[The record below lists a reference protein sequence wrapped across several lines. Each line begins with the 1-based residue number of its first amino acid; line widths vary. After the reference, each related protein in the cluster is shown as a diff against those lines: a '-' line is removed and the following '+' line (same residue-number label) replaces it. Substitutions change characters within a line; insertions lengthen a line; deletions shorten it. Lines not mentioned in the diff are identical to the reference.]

1 MKRNYLWASLLG
13 MAALLTG
20 CSNEEELASQTP
32 SMTYKATVIASKGNI
47 EGLESLD
54 QDTRAIFVGG
64 NTNRFATLWDKGDR
78 VKVYKSG
85 VEVGTLSLDD
95 AANEQYQG
103 TKDAYLSGTLT
114 GSFAAGDEGELYLPS
129 KERSYTGQTGSI
141 NSLSANYTFQT
152 TKVKVAEVS
161 GSTITLEK
169 ANMTHRQAYLKLRVR
184 DENDKLLHPS
194 LVTISAITDDGNANR
209 IVTSVAADGTVN
221 EYGDIV
227 ITPAIDYGEYPS
239 ELYVAILNEGYNE
252 SKHTHNAVAY
262 RITAIVDGVPYV
274 SDKWERS
281 PAIGSLTAA
290 TRKVHIASP
299 EVRIAPVMKLL
310 QGKTVTRK
318 PTVMT
323 GDIDATDRYTFT
335 YSSSDASVAYVNPNT
350 GEVRGINPGT
360 ATITATS
367 TAPNTTTTASY
378 TVTVHAPV
386 VPVENVNYVDLGLP
400 SGTLWATM
408 NVGAESETDY
418 GTYFAWGETEGYTSE
433 DEYDRY
439 SVGTSYKWLKE
450 GKFTK
455 YVPESFAANSGYN
468 GFYDNKIFLDP
479 EDDAATANW
488 GSNWH
493 MPTTAQWEEV
503 KATFSD
509 KEHYSWTWC
518 DGTTTQYAGSNVKGW
533 KIVHILTGATLFLP
547 LGGSRWLTTIY
558 NGGDRVAYYW
568 TSELNVGSTEPVGT
582 ARALLFSDDQ
592 YDSFYFYGSD
602 RKGRWDQVPIR
613 PVVKSS
619 N

>member
-20 CSNEEELASQTP
+20 CSNEEELASQAP

-64 NTNRFATLWDKGDR
+64 NTNRFATLWDKGDV
-78 VKVYKSG
+78 VKVYKNG
-85 VEVGTLSLDD
+85 AEVGTLSLND

-114 GSFAAGDEGELYLPS
+114 GSFAAGDEVELYLPS

-209 IVTSVAADGTVN
+209 IVTSVAADGTVD

-252 SKHTHNAVAY
+252 SKHTHNTVAY

-281 PAIGSLTAA
+281 PVIGSLTAA
-290 TRKVHIASP
+290 TRKVHVASP

-367 TAPNTTTTASY
+367 TAPNTTTIASY
-378 TVTVHAPV
+378 TVTVNAPV
-386 VPVENVNYVDLGLP
+386 VPEENVNYVDLGLP

-418 GTYFAWGETEGYTSE
+418 GTYFAWGETEGYT
-433 DEYDRY
+433 DENNY
-439 SVGTSYKWLKE
+439 SKPEFSWNTYKWAIDNTPTL
-450 GKFTK
+450 TK
-455 YVPESFAANSGYN
+455 YNSIDGKN
-468 GFYDNKIFLDP
+468 TLDP

-488 GSNWH
+488 GNDWR
-493 MPTTAQWEEV
+493 MPTYTEMEELLNNDYTKHGWV
-503 KATFSD
+503 DNYNESGISGVLITSMVSD
-509 KEHYSWTWC
+509 Y
-518 DGTTTQYAGSNVKGW
+518 KG
-533 KIVHILTGATLFLP
+533 KSVFLP
-547 LGGSRWLTTIY
+547 AAGGGGSFAQNNIGTMCK
-558 NGGDRVAYYW
+558 YYMSTVN
-568 TSELNVGSTEPVGT
+568 TSDYSQATHIAAWAQNVNYL
-582 ARALLFSDDQ
+582 RDN
-592 YDSFYFYGSD
+592 SD
-602 RKGRWDQVPIR
+602 RYLPRPIR
-613 PVVKSS
+613 PVLCR
-619 N
+619 

>member
-20 CSNEEELASQTP
+20 CSNEEELASQAP

-64 NTNRFATLWDKGDR
+64 NTNRFATLWDKDDK
-78 VKVYKSG
+78 VKVYKNG
-85 VEVGTLSLDD
+85 AEVGTLSLND

-114 GSFAAGDEGELYLPS
+114 GSFAAGDEVELYLPS

-209 IVTSVAADGTVN
+209 IVTSVAADGTVD

-386 VPVENVNYVDLGLP
+386 VPEENVNYVDLGLP

-418 GTYFAWGETEGYTSE
+418 GTYFAWGETEGYT
-433 DEYDRY
+433 DENNY
-439 SVGTSYKWLKE
+439 SKKDFEWSNYKYSYNNSSLL
-450 GKFTK
+450 TK
-455 YVPESFAANSGYN
+455 YVLADHAAEFGYS
-468 GFYDNKIFLDP
+468 GFYDNKTTLEP
-479 EDDAATANW
+479 EDDAATMNW
-488 GSNWH
+488 GSDWKTPTQIQIQELIATKDNTNDYNWR
-493 MPTTAQWEEV
+493 WV
-503 KATFSD
+503 KN
-509 KEHYSWTWC
+509 YL
-518 DGTTTQYAGSNVKGW
+518 GSNSEGYLITQISTNVS
-533 KIVHILTGATLFLP
+533 LFLP
-547 LGGSRWLTTIY
+547 ASGVIVGVEYKTGYNMSLWSSTVSESNPPYIWRYAGGLDASLLATGTRM
-558 NGGDRVAYYW
+558 NG
-568 TSELNVGSTEPVGT
+568 
-582 ARALLFSDDQ
+582 
-592 YDSFYFYGSD
+592 
-602 RKGRWDQVPIR
+602 R
-613 PVVKSS
+613 PVRPVISKPV

>member
-1 MKRNYLWASLLG
+1 MLG

-20 CSNEEELASQTP
+20 CSNEEELASQAP

-64 NTNRFATLWDKGDR
+64 NTNRFATLWDKGDV
-78 VKVYKSG
+78 VKVYKNG
-85 VEVGTLSLDD
+85 AEVGTLSLND

-114 GSFAAGDEGELYLPS
+114 GSFAAGDEVELYLPS

-290 TRKVHIASP
+290 TRKVHVASP

-378 TVTVHAPV
+378 TVTVNAPV
-386 VPVENVNYVDLGLP
+386 VPEENVNYVDLGLP

-408 NVGAESETDY
+408 NVGAESETEI
-418 GTYFAWGETEGYTSE
+418 GTYFAWGETVGYI
-433 DEYDRY
+433 DENNYDKY
-439 SVGTSYKWLKE
+439 VFTWGTNKWRE
-450 GKFTK
+450 AENSTK
-455 YVPESFAANSGYN
+455 YN
-468 GFYDNKIFLDP
+468 GTDGKTVLDP
-479 EDDAATANW
+479 EDDAATQNW
-488 GSNWH
+488 GNDWR
-493 MPTTAQWEEV
+493 MPTKDELYELKQAVNNTAKYSLEEV
-503 KATFSD
+503 NNYQGSGCNGKLLTNKETGVSLFLPFSGFRYNKSQYD
-509 KEHYSWTWC
+509 CTYLPSRTLADENLEYVL
-518 DGTTTQYAGSNVKGW
+518 QYYAGSYSLFTDKRSRENGF
-533 KIVHILTGATLFLP
+533 IV
-547 LGGSRWLTTIY
+547 R
-558 NGGDRVAYYW
+558 
-568 TSELNVGSTEPVGT
+568 
-582 ARALLFSDDQ
+582 
-592 YDSFYFYGSD
+592 
-602 RKGRWDQVPIR
+602 PI
-613 PVVKSS
+613 VKSS